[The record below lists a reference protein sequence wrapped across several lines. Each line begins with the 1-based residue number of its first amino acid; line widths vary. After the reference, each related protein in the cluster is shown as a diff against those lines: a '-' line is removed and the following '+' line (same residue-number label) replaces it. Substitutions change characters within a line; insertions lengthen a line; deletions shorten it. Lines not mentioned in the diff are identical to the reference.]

1 MSFDTTTATKTTRNH
16 LHGDLDT
23 SATMRAT
30 MTMPTRATT
39 TTTTTR
45 SHLRGE
51 LGDINVLWET
61 EALVDQPHLGLVDSV
76 STKKLHV
83 IGLIG

>member
-16 LHGDLDT
+16 LYGDIET

-30 MTMPTRATT
+30 TTMPTRATTTT

-51 LGDINVLWET
+51 LGDINVLWQT

-76 STKKLHV
+76 STKKL
-83 IGLIG
+83 LT

>member
-1 MSFDTTTATKTTRNH
+1 MSFNTTTATKTTRNH
-16 LHGDLDT
+16 LHGDLET

-30 MTMPTRATT
+30 TTTPTRAT

-51 LGDINVLWET
+51 LGDINVLWQT
-61 EALVDQPHLGLVDSV
+61 EALVDQPHLGLVDS
-76 STKKLHV
+76 TKKLDV